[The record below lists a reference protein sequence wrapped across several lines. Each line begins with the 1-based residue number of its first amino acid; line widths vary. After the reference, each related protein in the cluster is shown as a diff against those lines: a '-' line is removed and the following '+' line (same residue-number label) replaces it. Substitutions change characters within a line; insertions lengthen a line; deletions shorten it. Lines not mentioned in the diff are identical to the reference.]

1 MRRPGPRLIVVRAVD
16 ALKVYVPF
24 MLLQGGFAE
33 RLPEY
38 AQLPWVIFVWLYS
51 LSRVPVIFLDWATI
65 GYDIDGEGVTHR
77 AGWPSRTVTRVRWSE
92 VAALSVD
99 QDAVHRFLQRHRVT
113 FSMGAESRPAIVL
126 EAIPEA
132 EVEQWRNWFDRKH
145 ATDAP
150 EQVMDRQEE
159 TTATEQVSR
168 VDLVNLLVIS
178 VTYGQWVLVLPFL
191 VSTYYEAAQWF
202 QLPGEVSILRWLA
215 QSPGW
220 TLLGAFLVATVY
232 GWMRAWL
239 RYGGYRVNRIGE
251 YYEITH
257 RALGRSARR
266 VRAADVVGVRIDQN
280 PVMRLLGMGALHLVL
295 PGSQGMEQRL
305 TVLPVAPIAVVE
317 QHMQVFLP
325 GPRPNPGR
333 LHHGLALAVGIPL
346 AAGSVALFLT
356 EQPWPAGLVGLL
368 ALWAVNR
375 LSTAVRTGEG
385 NRVVFTRGMWTRR
398 RYQLGAGAL
407 RSLSY
412 WRPGGLVSATL
423 LDQSVVTLLASGV
436 PESERSRLRA
446 NIRSHSVMSR
456 HS

>member
-1 MRRPGPRLIVVRAVD
+1 
-16 ALKVYVPF
+16 
-24 MLLQGGFAE
+24 
-33 RLPEY
+33 
-38 AQLPWVIFVWLYS
+38 
-51 LSRVPVIFLDWATI
+51 
-65 GYDIDGEGVTHR
+65 
-77 AGWPSRTVTRVRWSE
+77 
-92 VAALSVD
+92 
-99 QDAVHRFLQRHRVT
+99 
-113 FSMGAESRPAIVL
+113 
-126 EAIPEA
+126 
-132 EVEQWRNWFDRKH
+132 
-145 ATDAP
+145 
-150 EQVMDRQEE
+150 
-159 TTATEQVSR
+159 
-168 VDLVNLLVIS
+168 
-178 VTYGQWVLVLPFL
+178 
-191 VSTYYEAAQWF
+191 
-202 QLPGEVSILRWLA
+202 
-215 QSPGW
+215 
-220 TLLGAFLVATVY
+220 
-232 GWMRAWL
+232 
-239 RYGGYRVNRIGE
+239 
-251 YYEITH
+251 
-257 RALGRSARR
+257 
-266 VRAADVVGVRIDQN
+266 
-280 PVMRLLGMGALHLVL
+280 
-295 PGSQGMEQRL
+295 
-305 TVLPVAPIAVVE
+305 
-317 QHMQVFLP
+317 MQVFLP